1 MIHTP
6 PYQELPFPISSVMTL
21 DYNVTTQRTL
31 YNLFNQKI
39 AAYPEIIPSGYLW
52 HEGYSTAGVQ
62 AIPSDSTAY
71 PHREQNHLLVFFS
84 EIPEGSNLADA
95 AEAWAV
101 ENRKLWNE
109 GQPERQPQTYVN
121 YAQGKDYETLE
132 SIYGYEPWRLEKL
145 RSLKAKYDPTNRFRF
160 FEPVVLKNGTAY

>member
-1 MIHTP
+1 MLTMDQAVLVWGFEYAGP
-6 PYQELPFPISSVMTL
+6 GADAEELLGPFNAIEALNVGSNEGSYPIISGAAFTDCPGAKRAISSVMTL

-71 PHREQNHLLVFFS
+71 PHREENHLLVFFS

-109 GQPERQPQTYVN
+109 GQPERQP
-121 YAQGKDYETLE
+121 
-132 SIYGYEPWRLEKL
+132 
-145 RSLKAKYDPTNRFRF
+145 
-160 FEPVVLKNGTAY
+160 